1 MKNHIQQG
9 VWIIATNKVLS
20 KYNLDQPVFD
30 PFDATITAG
39 RAGELF
45 SAIRSLGLVK
55 REKFDAYRKFYKL
68 KPSVTKKI
76 LKIAEELESLDV
88 SWSIDPESNQVEG
101 VKFLN
106 DSKDE
111 VYKLTGKLF
120 RKLHPTK
127 IEASI
132 LDILSNTLLV
142 PQTVREIK
150 IKLIESGLSE
160 KEAADTIKLATGL
173 ELISKTKE
181 TEKGQKI
188 LFNPHAFEKNAT
200 DAFDAINGLDYE
212 KKQKAI
218 DVLEFVKSN
227 PGIPL
232 KQSCD
237 LEIVKLLIKIG
248 LIDYSKITTLKSS
261 TSRYFPTAPHIWGVF
276 AKSSGNALS
285 NDLIDDSKLLLNSFR
300 YGQFFSTTGRGRI
313 KEPSWIVNALIRDGA
328 IGTVTPATAIGT
340 DYPLALSRGIVNIVE
355 SRIYPGR
362 YSMELMK
369 FDVAEAV
376 RDVLDQNT
384 ILPKQE
390 TPSAKDLERAGQ
402 FFTSPD
408 AVRVETKLPN
418 ELKMCQEE
426 IIFSLRTMRRDR

>member
-1 MKNHIQQG
+1 MESYIQQG
-9 VWIIATNKVLS
+9 AWIIATNKVLS
-20 KYNLDQPVFD
+20 KFNLDQPVFD

-45 SAIRSLGLVK
+45 SAIRSLGFVK
-55 REKFDAYRKFYKL
+55 RKKFDTYRKLYKL
-68 KPSVTKKI
+68 KPSVTI
-76 LKIAEELESLDV
+76 RVLKIAKELESLDV
-88 SWSIDPESNQVEG
+88 SWNTDPDSNQVEA

-106 DSKDE
+106 DSKNE
-111 VYKLTGKLF
+111 VYKLTSKLF
-120 RKLHPTK
+120 RKLHPTT
-127 IEASI
+127 IEAAI

-150 IKLIESGLSE
+150 NKLIKSRLSE

-173 ELISKTKE
+173 KLISQTKE
-181 TEKGQKI
+181 TENGQKI
-188 LFNPHAFEKNAT
+188 LFNPHAFEGNAT
-200 DAFDAINGLDYE
+200 DAFDAINGLDSE
-212 KKQKAI
+212 KRQKAI
-218 DVLEFVKSN
+218 NILEFVKSN

-232 KQSCD
+232 KRSFD
-237 LEIVKLLIKIG
+237 VKIVKLLIKAG

-261 TSRYFPTAPHIWGVF
+261 TRYFPTAPHIWGVF

-285 NDLIDDSKLLLNSFR
+285 DDLIDDSKLLLNSFR
-300 YGQFFSTTGRGRI
+300 YGQYFSTSGRGRI
-313 KEPSWIVNALIRDGA
+313 KDPSLIVNALIRDGA
-328 IGTVTPATAIGT
+328 IGTGRPATAIGT

-369 FDVAEAV
+369 FDVAKSV
-376 RDVLDQNT
+376 RDVLEQNA
-384 ILPKQE
+384 ILPTQE
-390 TPSAKDLERAGQ
+390 RPSAKDLERAGQ

-408 AVRVETKLPN
+408 AVRTETELPA

>member
-1 MKNHIQQG
+1 MKSYIQQG
-9 VWIIATNKVLS
+9 AWIIATNKVLS
-20 KYNLDQPVFD
+20 KFNLDQPVFD

-45 SAIRSLGLVK
+45 SAIRSLGFVK
-55 REKFDAYRKFYKL
+55 RKKFDAYRKLYKL
-68 KPSVTKKI
+68 KSSVTI
-76 LKIAEELESLDV
+76 RVLKIAEALESLDV
-88 SWSIDPESNQVEG
+88 SWDTDPDSNQVEG

-111 VYKLTGKLF
+111 VYKLTSELF
-120 RKLHPTK
+120 RKLHPTT
-127 IEASI
+127 IEAAI

-150 IKLIESGLSE
+150 NKLIKSRFSE
-160 KEAADTIKLATGL
+160 KEAADTIKLVTGL
-173 ELISKTKE
+173 KLISQTKE

-188 LFNPHAFEKNAT
+188 LFNPHAFEGNAT
-200 DAFDAINGLDYE
+200 DAFGAINGLDSE

-218 DVLEFVKSN
+218 DILEFVKSN

-232 KQSCD
+232 RRSFD
-237 LEIVKLLIKIG
+237 AEIVKLLIKVG
-248 LIDYSKITTLKSS
+248 LIDYSKITTLKSK
-261 TSRYFPTAPHIWGVF
+261 TNRYFPTAPHIWGVF
-276 AKSSGNALS
+276 TKFSGNELS

-300 YGQFFSTTGRGRI
+300 YGQFFSTSGRGKI
-313 KEPSWIVNALIRDGA
+313 KDPSWIVNALIRAGA

-376 RDVLDQNT
+376 RDILDQNA
-384 ILPKQE
+384 ILPTQE

-408 AVRVETKLPN
+408 AVRVETELPD

-426 IIFSLRTMRRDR
+426 IIFGLRTMRRDR